1 MDTNDTTL
9 SDESIQSSCDEITAA
24 HNKLD
29 EILADIRDCI
39 SEAILDDACERRPV
53 NRSTVLAQIIME
65 ALNDGG
71 VSELGHDAVFKG
83 RYDKDMKVHLVEMAD
98 QMGPDYAQALYHA
111 AVFITKV
118 A

>member
-1 MDTNDTTL
+1 MNTNDIPL
-9 SDESIQSSCDEITAA
+9 SNAETCGVITEA

-29 EILADIRDCI
+29 AILFDIRESI
-39 SEAILDDACERRPV
+39 EEAILNDACERRPV

-71 VSELGHDAVFKG
+71 VSELGPDATFKG

>member
-1 MDTNDTTL
+1 MDTIDTTL
-9 SDESIQSSCDEITAA
+9 SDAITEA
-24 HNKLD
+24 HVKVD
-29 EILADIRDCI
+29 AILADIRDMI
-39 SEAILDDACERRPV
+39 IEALLDDACENRPL

-71 VSELGHDAVFKG
+71 VSELGSDATFKG